1 MAYQVCPTMHCSL
14 CVKPAQTS
22 SAKSVHL
29 LRPGPKGHSCAVTTV
44 THMAPMS
51 HVTHDGVQESQQQA
65 CLLDSLHAL
74 TWLRQ
79 LDQHASSDP
88 AALMDLFSLA
98 ASILAE
104 TGTLGHSHGAFL
116 QTCLQHVS
124 CHLPSLGEPPG
135 HVMVASICW
144 QGQLCR

>member
-1 MAYQVCPTMHCSL
+1 MTSNACLTLHCSS
-14 CVKPAQTS
+14 CVEPAQTS
-22 SAKSVHL
+22 LVKSVHL
-29 LRPGPKGHSCAVTTV
+29 LRPGPKGHNCAVRTV
-44 THMAPMS
+44 THTARES
-51 HVTHDGVQESQQQA
+51 HVTHDDVQESQQQA

-88 AALMDLFSLA
+88 AALVDLFSLA

-124 CHLPSLGEPPG
+124 GHLPSLGEQPG
-135 HVMVASICW
+135 HVMLASIC
-144 QGQLCR
+144 